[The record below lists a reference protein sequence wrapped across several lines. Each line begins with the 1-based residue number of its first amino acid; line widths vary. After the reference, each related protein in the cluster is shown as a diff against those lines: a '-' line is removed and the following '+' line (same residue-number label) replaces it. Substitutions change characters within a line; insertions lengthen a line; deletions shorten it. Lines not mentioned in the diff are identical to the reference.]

1 MKRDIFYTPGEGE
14 RLAKKQKRAL
24 ISWLTFPLLMQHVWL
39 TYNWWEN
46 PHYWENRKLL
56 LKLLREGH
64 YLIKNVEGPNQF
76 YHKSIDIQF
85 EGSDTVYNIWLWDN
99 GDLTLGG
106 DHIGLFKSG
115 PIEARRVNQCWKLLD
130 EATSNVDSNYNR
142 LDV

>member
-1 MKRDIFYTPGEGE
+1 MKRDIFYTQGEGK

-24 ISWLTFPLLMQHVWL
+24 ISWLTLPLLMQHTWL

-64 YLIKNVEGPNQF
+64 YQIKNVEGPNRF
-76 YHKSIDIQF
+76 FHKSIDIQF

-106 DHIGLFKSG
+106 DHIGLFKTG
-115 PIEARRVNQCWKLLD
+115 PIEAHRVNQCWKLLD
-130 EATSNVDSNYNR
+130 EATSSVDSNYNR

>member
-14 RLAKKQKRAL
+14 RLAKEQMRSL
-24 ISWLTFPLLMQHVWL
+24 ISWLTLPLLMQHMWL

-64 YLIKNVEGPNQF
+64 YQIKNVEGSCEH

-85 EGSDTVYNIWLWDN
+85 EGSDTVYNIWLWSN
-99 GDLTLGG
+99 GELSMDI
-106 DHIGLFKSG
+106 DYIGLFKTG
-115 PIEARRVNQCWKLLD
+115 PIEGYRVKQCWKLLD
-130 EATSNVDSNYNR
+130 EATSNIDSKNE
-142 LDV
+142 